1 MAPDASTASL
11 HIQNITKRFGNRS
24 LFEGLSLTL
33 TPYTRMGLIGRN
45 GCGKSTLMKI
55 ILGEEGINDGKIK
68 RPDDLRINYLSQDP
82 KVTPGVSLIEEVRSV
97 FTEVNSLLEEEAN
110 LIAQLES
117 GELDNDGIMEVAEKL
132 DTVNQRIEQLDGHNV
147 DARIGAVLKGLGFT
161 LADYDRQTTEFS
173 GGWQMRISLAKILLE
188 QAEIL
193 LMDEPTNHLDMET
206 VEWLESYLKTYPG
219 GLLIISHDRRFLD
232 QVTKETAELN
242 AGKLRVWAGNYTQ
255 FIELKAAEMEQLAA
269 AVARQEKEIAK
280 QTEFVQRFKASAARG
295 TQAKSR
301 EKQLAKIKRIHMP
314 QDDTRKMTMHF
325 PMKTPSGQHVAQF
338 KNVSMSYGE
347 KHLFGNLS
355 ASVDR
360 QQRIFIL
367 GGNGVGKTTLMRL
380 IMDIEK
386 PTSGTI
392 QFGHQVSIGYF
403 SQNQL
408 DTLEADKTVFETMS
422 DVCPEMDNTEQR
434 KLLGRFLFT
443 GEQVFKPVNVL
454 SGGEKSKLAFARL
467 MMQGHNTLLL
477 DEPTNHMDIPS
488 KEVIADALAEYEG
501 TVLCISHDRYF
512 IQELATEIWDV
523 YRGELMVYCG
533 DYDYY
538 LNKRDELREQVD
550 LKLEKQAKKSA
561 KQTPVNDAAS
571 DNTYSSHL
579 DMKQLKKD
587 LRKVEKDILDT
598 EKAIE
603 GKQAELVSLSDGNN
617 VDAMTETNKALKALE
632 TTLSELNAQWETLA
646 EKVAATV

>member
-1 MAPDASTASL
+1 MASDLSAASL
-11 HIQNITKRFGNRS
+11 HIQNITKRFGNRT

-33 TPYTRMGLIGRN
+33 TPNTRLGLIGRN

-55 ILGEEGINDGKIK
+55 ILGEEGINDGAIK
-68 RPDDLRINYLSQDP
+68 KPDGLRINYLSQDP

-97 FTEVNSLLEEEAN
+97 FTEVNSLLDEEAA
-110 LIAQLES
+110 LITQLES
-117 GELDNDGIMEVAEKL
+117 GELDNDGIMDVAEKL
-132 DTVNQRIEQLDGHNV
+132 DTVNQRIEQLDGHNIE
-147 DARIGAVLKGLGFT
+147 ARVSAVLKGLGFT
-161 LADYDRQTTEFS
+161 MDDYDRQTTEFS

-242 AGKLRVWAGNYTQ
+242 GGQLRVWAGNYTQ
-255 FIELKAAEMEQLAA
+255 FVELKAAEMEQLAA

-280 QTEFVQRFKASAARG
+280 QIEFVQRFKASAARG

-314 QDDTRKMTMHF
+314 QDDTRKMSMTF
-325 PMKTPSGQHVAQF
+325 PMNTPSGQHVAQF
-338 KNVSMSYGE
+338 KNVSMAYGD
-347 KHLFGNLS
+347 KKLFHNVS
-355 ASVDR
+355 TTVER
-360 QQRIFIL
+360 EQCIFIL

-386 PTSGTI
+386 PTKGTI

-408 DTLEADKTVFETMS
+408 DTLEADKTVFETMNA
-422 DVCPEMDNTEQR
+422 VCPDMDDTEQR

-443 GEQVFKPVNVL
+443 GEQVFKPVSIL
-454 SGGEKSKLAFARL
+454 SGGEKSKLAFAKL

-488 KEVIADALAEYEG
+488 KEVIADALADYEG

-512 IQELATEIWDV
+512 IQELATEIWEV
-523 YRGELMVYCG
+523 YNGELIVYCG

-538 LNKRDELREQVD
+538 LSKRDELREQVD
-550 LKLEKQAKKSA
+550 ERIAKHQARIA
-561 KQTPVNDAAS
+561 KQHTQQNNSETSPSHEDA
-571 DNTYSSHL
+571 
-579 DMKQLKKD
+579 KQLKKG
-587 LRKVEKDILDT
+587 LRRVEKEILDT

-603 GKQAELVSLSDGNN
+603 AKQAEMVTLSDGNN
-617 VDAMTETNKALKALE
+617 VDALTEANKQLKALE
-632 TTLSELNAQWETLA
+632 AHLSALNSDWEELA
-646 EKVAATV
+646 EQVSVVAG